1 MAASGRSTH
10 GSEAR
15 HRGGGFVQIS
25 LMWLR
30 NTDGTQS
37 ASPVF
42 SFTKGGNG
50 SKGGDKDERLGQFS
64 ARSLREALLLTSIYF
79 S

>member
-10 GSEAR
+10 SSEGS
-15 HRGGGFVQIS
+15 HDGGGFVQIS
-25 LMWLR
+25 LMCLR

-42 SFTKGGNG
+42 SFTKEHTGV
-50 SKGGDKDERLGQFS
+50 KEETK
-64 ARSLREALLLTSIYF
+64 TSIWDSLPQGLLF
-79 S
+79 